1 MNATIPIASG
11 GNLPGALLELRHI
24 TVAYGGFTAVDDVSL
39 ALKRGRALGIVGES
53 GAGKSTLAR
62 VAAGLIAPA
71 AGRTLLDGRELA
83 PIRRTREQRRRIQMV
98 FQNPDSSLNPSHT
111 VRRILAEG
119 MLLHGTLGP
128 HPSRD
133 VVDARCR
140 ELLAMVGLGEGD
152 GADGTAD
159 ILARRP
165 RAFSGGQ
172 RQRIAIA
179 RALAV
184 EPDVLVAD
192 EPTSALDVTVQRG
205 ILDLLVRLRRER
217 GLALLLITH
226 DLGVV
231 NAVCDEVAVMRHG
244 RIVADGPADL
254 FFHAPLAGYSGDLL
268 AAAREVALPGTVGDI
283 GESGDMRR

>member
-1 MNATIPIASG
+1 MSHHTIPAVPAASG
-11 GNLPGALLELRHI
+11 GQTSGALLELRHI
-24 TVAYGGFTAVDDVSL
+24 TVAYGGFTVAYGGFAAVDDVSI
-39 ALKRGRALGIVGES
+39 ALKQGGALGVVGES

-71 AGRTLLDGRELA
+71 AGRSLLDGRELA

-111 VRRILAEG
+111 IRRILAEG
-119 MLLHGTLGP
+119 MILHGMLGP
-128 HPSRD
+128 HPPRD

-140 ELLAMVGLGEGD
+140 RLLAMVGLGEED
-152 GADGTAD
+152 D

-205 ILDLLVRLRRER
+205 ILDLLVRLRREQ

-244 RIVADGPADL
+244 QIVADGPADL

-268 AAAREVALPGTVGDI
+268 AAAREVAL
-283 GESGDMRR
+283 